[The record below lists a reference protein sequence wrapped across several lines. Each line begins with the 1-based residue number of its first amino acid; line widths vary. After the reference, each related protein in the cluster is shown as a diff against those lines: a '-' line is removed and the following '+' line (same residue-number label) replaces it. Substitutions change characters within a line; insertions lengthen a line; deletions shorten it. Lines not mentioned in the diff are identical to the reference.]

1 MITVP
6 LERRTHRS
14 VLGVR
19 CIDAATG
26 AVVGDGL
33 EVTAWQIG
41 GHGPL
46 FAALRAASSG
56 VYGLRSLPGLEA
68 YVRDERPLTD
78 FCADADAPPTYY
90 LAIEDRQRRF
100 LPQLHRLCLPRAAL
114 IVLPLYSN
122 PARALGPTVGV
133 LRGQAVQKTAGDPT
147 PAPYAILTARFGNN
161 GPVYETVS
169 DERGAFALFVPYPK
183 PGTPAG
189 QWTVTVRVRSN
200 VASLTSLPGIP
211 IPSLAALPD
220 FAVIMAQAI
229 RQIFDTSSDAT
240 SVNAITRTL
249 VAGVD
254 LVVASNEGG
263 QRLFIQSSA

>member
-1 MITVP
+1 MIYLP
-6 LERRTHRS
+6 MERRTHRS

-26 AVVGDGL
+26 AVVADGL

-41 GHGPL
+41 GRGPL

-56 VYGLRSLPGLEA
+56 VYGFRSLPGLEA

-78 FCADADAPPTYY
+78 YCADADAPPTYY

-100 LPQLHRLCLPRAAL
+100 LPQLHRLCLPKAAL
-114 IVLPLYSN
+114 TVLPLYSN
-122 PARALGPTVGV
+122 PARALGRAVGA
-133 LRGQAVQKTAGDPT
+133 LRGQVVQKGDSDPA
-147 PAPYAILTARFGNN
+147 PAPYAIVTARFGT

-169 DERGAFALFVPYPK
+169 DERGAFALFVPYPR
-183 PGTPAG
+183 PNTPPG
-189 QWTVTVRVRSN
+189 QWTVTVRARSN
-200 VASLTSLPGIP
+200 VASLTPLPGIL

-220 FAVIMAQAI
+220 FAVVMGQAN
-229 RQIFDTSSDAT
+229 RQIFDTMSDAT
-240 SVNAITRTL
+240 SVNSITRTL
-249 VAGVD
+249 AAGVD